1 MLRSLFTSSSGL
13 RGHQQYLDVVGNNLA
28 NVNTTGFKASR
39 LRFADQFSQTLKAH
53 TLPTG
58 SLGGTNP
65 IQVGNG
71 IRVAATDTNL
81 TQGSLEQTGNAL
93 DLALQGDGFFVVND
107 GLQDVYTRV
116 GAFSVD
122 AQSRLVDTSTG
133 LRVQRTGVV
142 GEGSQTLPAFQ
153 TGGDNSILIPET
165 QVLPGRETTQIEF
178 NGNLD
183 ADATGPLQEV
193 IVINSPLTEGNVAA
207 GTGSLLDNLDQ
218 TTTGYAAG
226 DTIFVTGTNVNG
238 DNVNAQFVAAGGGA
252 DTVGDLINAIN
263 AAYGSGS
270 PNGATATLD
279 AQGRITLTADRSG
292 PASLTLNLS
301 TSDTTPATGN
311 TSFNN
316 FVTTVDGT
324 DGDQATTAIEVFDE
338 QGASHTLTF
347 TFEKRGVNSWD
358 LVSAIDP
365 SGTFQ
370 GFDDTVQGITFNED
384 GSFQAVG
391 GADAREVLTTTSPL
405 TTSTGGAAST
415 ASAVGGTLLAS
426 LDQAVSLTNGD
437 QILITGSDTAGNAV
451 SGTFTAANVATDDVD
466 ALLASINALFNSG
479 AADGTGAT
487 ATIEGGNIVLR
498 ADTPGGAEL
507 SLSLATAP
515 ASTGSITFDDFF
527 LATNGTDG
535 DDNIEFEINELAGFG
550 TSQTV
555 SLDLGTV
562 GLFSG
567 LTQFGGFTSA
577 AASAQD
583 GFGPGSLVSVNVSSD
598 GTVTGV
604 FSNGQNLPIAQ
615 LAVATFTNPQALDRI
630 ADNFF
635 SDNGNSGAAVIAPAT
650 TNGAGSIQNS
660 TLENSNVDIS
670 FEFTQLITA
679 QRGFQVNAR
688 TFSTADQVL
697 EEAVNLVR

>member
-1 MLRSLFTSSSGL
+1 MLRSLFTASSGL

-71 IRVAATDTNL
+71 LRVAATDTIF

-93 DLALQGDGFFVVND
+93 DLAIQGDGFFVVND

-116 GAFSVD
+116 GAFSID
-122 AQSRLVDTSTG
+122 AQSRLVDTATG
-133 LRVQRTGVV
+133 FRVQRTGVV

-153 TGGDNSILIPET
+153 TGGDNGITIPQT
-165 QVLPGRETTQIEF
+165 QTLPGRETTQIEF

-193 IVINSPLTEGNVAA
+193 VVINSPLTESNVAA
-207 GTGSLLDNLDQ
+207 TGTSLLDNLDQ
-218 TTTGYAAG
+218 TSAGYAAG
-226 DTIFVTGTNVNG
+226 DAIFITGTNVNG
-238 DNVNAQFVAAGGGA
+238 DSVNAQFIAAGGGA

-279 AQGRITLTADRSG
+279 AQGRVTVTADRAG
-292 PASLTLNLS
+292 AGSLTINLS
-301 TSDTTPATGN
+301 TSDTQAGGDTT
-311 TSFNN
+311 FNN
-316 FVTTVDGT
+316 FVTTVQGT
-324 DGDQATTAIEVFDE
+324 SGDQATTAIEIFDE

-358 LVSAIDP
+358 LVTAIDP

-370 GFDDTVQGITFNED
+370 GFDDSVQGVTFNED

-391 GADAREVLTTTSPL
+391 GADAREVLSTTLPL
-405 TTSTGGAAST
+405 TTSGGGAAST
-415 ASAVGGTLLAS
+415 SSAIGTTTLAS
-426 LDQAVSLTNGD
+426 LDQGTSVTAGD
-437 QILITGSDTAGNAV
+437 SILITGSTVAGTA
-451 SGTFTAANVATDDVD
+451 VAGSFAIAGGSTVDD
-466 ALLASINALFNSG
+466 LLTQINTLFGSG
-479 AADGTGAT
+479 AADGSGAT
-487 ATIEGGNIVLR
+487 ATVEGGNIVLR
-498 ADTPGGAEL
+498 ADTPGAAEL
-507 SLSLATAP
+507 SLALATAP
-515 ASTGSITFDDFF
+515 GSTGSIAFDDFL

-555 SLDLGTV
+555 ALDLGTV

-577 AASAQD
+577 AASSQD

-604 FSNGQNLPIAQ
+604 FSNGQNLPIGQ
-615 LAVATFTNPQALDRI
+615 LAVATFTNPQGLDRI

-635 SDNGNSGAAVIAPAT
+635 GDNGNSGAAVIAPAT

-688 TFSTADQVL
+688 TFSTAEQVL